1 MFGFASQA
9 QTLRAA
15 PRVGGHFNLA
25 IPVVT
30 FRPDTTKSIGNE
42 YTKVGLAPGVT
53 YKLDDAWGFD
63 LEFVAYNNFKT
74 GGTSSLVVDPGV
86 IYNFGAF
93 TGGLRL
99 AVDVLQNQNW
109 GVIPIVVKTFPLG
122 LVSLLLELDVPVF
135 VRANGTDVS
144 IQPQIGVAF

>member
-1 MFGFASQA
+1 MFGFASHA
-9 QTLRAA
+9 QTLR
-15 PRVGGHFNLA
+15 RDVKVGGHFNLA
-25 IPVVT
+25 VPVVT
-30 FRPDTTKSIGNE
+30 WSQDTKTIGDQ

-53 YKLDDAWGFD
+53 YKLDDNWGID
-63 LEFVAYNNFKT
+63 LEFVAYNNFMNK
-74 GGTSSLVVDPGV
+74 GMSSLVVDPGV

-99 AVDVLQNQNW
+99 AVDVLQTQNS
-109 GVIPIVVKTFPLG
+109 GVIPIVVKTIPMG

-135 VRANGTDVS
+135 FRSYGTDVT